1 MRIDLVDQETI
12 CVQHKNEK
20 LFFNVH
26 RTARKAKWIASFRPG
41 EPDQFD
47 IINRFLELMS
57 EDRLNKLFMCYKR
70 FVATNNFAKERH
82 IRDADDRDIKFRAI
96 VKEMFEI
103 VSYESTYDWFVK
115 NIKVVFPDKVHKELG
130 ENKSRDRTYIED
142 DYVKLAA
149 LSVAFR
155 LVVPFLYQYIYDN
168 HDIVGNDRKELMALK
183 LLDTSDII
191 HTEPYQ
197 RFIRFI
203 DATVET
209 VDVKN
214 TFKTISGIGSEEQ
227 LEISKA
233 KKIVRRVAF
242 IDPETKDNIIEA
254 VFNEIFNQPTDTQ
267 RNQNRIKDKKKTGGR
282 DEEGEPSVVEQYKI
296 KEELPRSESALG
308 SYYISQEYFLK
319 DILGLEEYKR
329 VKPKIRKLISFLID
343 SDYEPTRSN
352 LMAAKFFIKGIA
364 PESLDC
370 VDREIQIIACV
381 MTYAL
386 MMHKEKY
393 NLALLALSVPYYSD
407 DDDLSPPPT
416 SNRATIPLALER
428 QLDDLYPYRRKLK
441 PTTNVVKEAI
451 GELFKEVSGCLLI
464 PVFSEE
470 DKDHF
475 KNYFTKDG
483 YYIVP
488 REVVVDLAEM
498 IIFIQTNE
506 NV

>member
-1 MRIDLVDQETI
+1 MRIYLVSQETI
-12 CVQHKNEK
+12 CVEHKGEE
-20 LFFNVH
+20 LFFDVH
-26 RTARKAKWIASFRPG
+26 RTARKAKWIATFRPG
-41 EPDQFD
+41 EPDSFD
-47 IINRFLELMS
+47 IINRFLELLS
-57 EDRLNKLFMCYKR
+57 DDRLNKLFLCYKK
-70 FVATNNFAKERH
+70 FQTANNLAKQSPRRNTE
-82 IRDADDRDIKFRAI
+82 IRDEKFRAI
-96 VKEMFEI
+96 VKEMYEI
-103 VSYESTYDWFVK
+103 VNYDTIYDWVS
-115 NIKVVFPDKVHKELG
+115 NHVEVVFPDRVHKQLG
-130 ENKSRDRTYIED
+130 EGMSRDRTYIED
-142 DYVKLAA
+142 DYVKLTA

-183 LLDTSDII
+183 LLDASDII
-191 HTEPYQ
+191 YTEPYL

-214 TFKTISGIGSEEQ
+214 TFKTIAGIGSEEQ

-282 DEEGEPSVVEQYKI
+282 DEEGEPSVIEQYKI

-308 SYYISQEYFLK
+308 SYYIEQEYFLK
-319 DILGLEEYKR
+319 DIMGLVEYKK
-329 VKPKIRKLISFLID
+329 VKPKLQKLISQLID
-343 SDYEPTRSN
+343 SDYEPTRGN

-386 MMHKEKY
+386 MMYKEKY
-393 NLALLALSVPYYSD
+393 VLALLALSVPYYSED
-407 DDDLSPPPT
+407 DNLSPPPV

-464 PVFSEE
+464 PVFSEQ
-470 DKDHF
+470 DKE
-475 KNYFTKDG
+475 YFQDKLTRDG
-483 YYIVP
+483 YFIVP
-488 REVVVDLAEM
+488 REVVVDLAEI